1 MNTILKIAKGG
12 KRIVLM
18 SELSKSEL
26 RRLDLTLL
34 LVFLGLLKH
43 RKALDV
49 AHELGLTQ
57 SAISQALKRLREV
70 FGDDL
75 FHRRPHGM
83 EPTATALALEV
94 PITNAVDTL
103 RGALGVA
110 RSFDP
115 KTVSGKVRLAAM
127 HAEQAVL
134 IPALAARLRAMAPGL
149 DLSVVPYG
157 RGEAVEALQD
167 GEVDLAL
174 GFFRDVPKTCRSLV
188 LFEDSYLV
196 AGRPEILSGKIPLDL
211 DTYCKMDHI
220 LTSPSAQLHG
230 VVDLHLEKIGRERRV
245 VLGLPAFLPALAA
258 AAASD
263 ALVTLP
269 ARVAQAFAGLFDLST
284 QKPPLDLPSFPVSV
298 VWHRRND
305 ADPQTQ
311 WIKSQLN
318 CP

>member
-1 MNTILKIAKGG
+1 
-12 KRIVLM
+12 M

-34 LVFLGLLKH
+34 LVFLGLLKN

-57 SAISQALKRLREV
+57 SAISQALRRLREI

-75 FHRRPHGM
+75 FLRRPHGM
-83 EPTATALALEV
+83 EPTATALALET
-94 PITNAVDTL
+94 PIAHAVETL

-110 RSFDP
+110 RAFDP
-115 KTVSGKVRLAAM
+115 MTASGLVRLAAM
-127 HAEQAVL
+127 HTEQAVL
-134 IPALAARLRAMAPGL
+134 IPTLAARLRDTAPGL
-149 DLSVVPYG
+149 DLSVIPRG
-157 RGEAVEALQD
+157 RSEAMEALQN

-174 GFFRDVPKTCRSLV
+174 GFFRDVPKTCQSEV
-188 LFEDSYLV
+188 LYEDTYLV
-196 AGRPEILSGKIPLDL
+196 AGHPEILSSKNSLDL
-211 DTYCKMDHI
+211 DKYCMMDHI
-220 LTSPSAQLHG
+220 LTSPSAQLRG
-230 VVDLHLEKIGRERRV
+230 VVDVHLEKLGRERRV

-258 AAASD
+258 AAASN

-269 ARVAQAFAGLFDLST
+269 ARVAQAFADRFGLAT
-284 QKPPLDLPSFPVSV
+284 QKPPLDLPSFSVSV

-311 WIKSQLN
+311 WIKSQLS
-318 CP
+318 CS

>member
-1 MNTILKIAKGG
+1 MIPD
-12 KRIVLM
+12 
-18 SELSKSEL
+18 LSKSEL

-49 AHELGLTQ
+49 ARELGLTQ
-57 SAISQALKRLREV
+57 SAISQALKRLRDV

-75 FHRRPHGM
+75 FLRRPHGM
-83 EPTATALALEV
+83 EPTATALALEA
-94 PITNAVDTL
+94 PIANAVETL
-103 RGALGVA
+103 RRALGVA
-110 RSFDP
+110 RVFDP
-115 KTVSGKVRLAAM
+115 MTASGTVRLAAM
-127 HAEQAVL
+127 HTEQAVL
-134 IPALAARLRAMAPGL
+134 IPSFSARLRDKAPGL
-149 DLSVVPYG
+149 DLSVVPRG
-157 RGEAVEALQD
+157 RHEAMQALQD

-174 GFFRDVPKTCRSLV
+174 GFFRDVPNTCLSEFLY
-188 LFEDSYLV
+188 EDSYLV
-196 AGRPEILSGKIPLDL
+196 AANPEFLNNETSLDL

-245 VLGLPAFLPALAA
+245 VLALPAFLPALAA
-258 AAASD
+258 AATSN

-269 ARVAQAFAGLFDLST
+269 ARVAHTFADHFGLTT

-305 ADPQTQ
+305 TDPQTQ
-311 WIKSQLN
+311 WIKSQINSL
-318 CP
+318 

>member
-1 MNTILKIAKGG
+1 
-12 KRIVLM
+12 M
-18 SELSKSEL
+18 SDLSQSEL

-57 SAISQALKRLREV
+57 SAISQALRRLREI

-75 FHRRPHGM
+75 FLRRPHGM
-83 EPTATALALEV
+83 EPTATALALEA
-94 PITNAVDTL
+94 PIAQAVETL

-110 RSFDP
+110 RAFDP
-115 KTVSGKVRLAAM
+115 MTASGLVRLAAM
-127 HAEQAVL
+127 HTEQAVL
-134 IPALAARLRAMAPGL
+134 IPTLAARLRDTAPGL
-149 DLSVVPYG
+149 DLTVIPRG
-157 RGEAVEALQD
+157 RSEAMEALQD
-167 GEVDLAL
+167 GAVDLAL
-174 GFFRDVPKTCRSLV
+174 GFFRDVPKTCQSEV
-188 LFEDSYLV
+188 LYEDTYLV
-196 AGRPEILSGKIPLDL
+196 AGHPEMLSSKTSLDL
-211 DTYCKMDHI
+211 DTYCMMDHI
-220 LTSPSAQLHG
+220 LTSPGAQLRG
-230 VVDLHLEKIGRERRV
+230 VVDFHLKKLGRERRV

-258 AAASD
+258 AAASN

-269 ARVAQAFAGLFDLST
+269 ARVALAFADRFGLAT

-318 CP
+318 CS

>member
-1 MNTILKIAKGG
+1 
-12 KRIVLM
+12 M
-18 SELSKSEL
+18 SDLSQSEL

-57 SAISQALKRLREV
+57 SAISQALRRLREI

-75 FHRRPHGM
+75 FLRRPHGM
-83 EPTATALALEV
+83 EPTATALALEA
-94 PITNAVDTL
+94 PIAQAVETL

-110 RSFDP
+110 RAFDP
-115 KTVSGKVRLAAM
+115 MTASGLVRLAAM
-127 HAEQAVL
+127 HTEQAVL
-134 IPALAARLRAMAPGL
+134 IPTLAARLRDTAPGL
-149 DLSVVPYG
+149 DLSVIPRG
-157 RGEAVEALQD
+157 RSEAMEALQD
-167 GEVDLAL
+167 GAVDLAL
-174 GFFRDVPKTCRSLV
+174 GFFRDVPKTCQSEV
-188 LFEDSYLV
+188 LYEDTYVV
-196 AGRPEILSGKIPLDL
+196 AGHPEILSSKTSLDL
-211 DTYCKMDHI
+211 DTYCRMDHI
-220 LTSPSAQLHG
+220 LTSPGAQLRG
-230 VVDLHLEKIGRERRV
+230 VVDLHLEKLGRERRV

-258 AAASD
+258 AAASN

-269 ARVAQAFAGLFDLST
+269 ARVALAFADRFGLAT

-311 WIKSQLN
+311 WIKSQLSGS
-318 CP
+318 

>member
-1 MNTILKIAKGG
+1 M
-12 KRIVLM
+12 VD
-18 SELSKSEL
+18 LSKSEL

-49 AHELGLTQ
+49 ARELGLTQ
-57 SAISQALKRLREV
+57 SAISQALKRLRDI

-75 FHRRPHGM
+75 FLRRPHGM
-83 EPTATALALEV
+83 EPTATALALEA
-94 PITNAVDTL
+94 PITHAVDTL

-115 KTVSGKVRLAAM
+115 STATGLVRLAAM

-134 IPALAARLRAMAPGL
+134 IPALAARFLTMAPGL
-149 DLSVVPYG
+149 DLSVIPRG
-157 RGEAVEALQD
+157 RSEAIEALQD

-174 GFFRDVPKTCRSLV
+174 GFFRDVPTSCRSVV
-188 LFEDSYLV
+188 LFEDNYLV
-196 AGRPEILSGKIPLDL
+196 AGRPEVLSGEPPLDL
-211 DTYCKMDHI
+211 DTYCAMDHI
-220 LTSPSAQLHG
+220 LTSPSAELRG
-230 VVDLHLEKIGRERRV
+230 VVDLHLKKIGRERRV
-245 VLGLPAFLPALAA
+245 VLALPAFLPALAA
-258 AAASD
+258 AATSK

-269 ARVAQAFAGLFDLST
+269 ARVARAFADNFGLAT

-298 VWHRRND
+298 VWHRRNE

-311 WIKSQLN
+311 WITSQLKN
-318 CP
+318 S

>member
-1 MNTILKIAKGG
+1 M
-12 KRIVLM
+12 VD
-18 SELSKSEL
+18 LSKSEL

-49 AHELGLTQ
+49 ARELGLTQ

-75 FHRRPHGM
+75 FLRRPHGM
-83 EPTATALALEV
+83 EPTATALALEA
-94 PITNAVDTL
+94 PIANAVETL
-103 RGALGVA
+103 RRALGVA
-110 RSFDP
+110 RVFDP
-115 KTVSGKVRLAAM
+115 MTASGTVRLAAM
-127 HAEQAVL
+127 HTEQAVL
-134 IPALAARLRAMAPGL
+134 IPSFSARLREKAPGL
-149 DLSVVPYG
+149 DLSVVPRG
-157 RGEAVEALQD
+157 RHEAMQALQD

-174 GFFRDVPKTCRSLV
+174 GFFRDVPKTCLSEV
-188 LFEDSYLV
+188 LYEDSYLV
-196 AGRPEILSGKIPLDL
+196 AANPEFLNNEMSLDL

-245 VLGLPAFLPALAA
+245 VLALPAFLPALAA
-258 AAASD
+258 AATSN

-269 ARVAQAFAGLFDLST
+269 ARVAHTFADHFGLAT

-305 ADPQTQ
+305 TDPQTQ
-311 WIKSQLN
+311 WIKSQINSL
-318 CP
+318 

>member
-1 MNTILKIAKGG
+1 
-12 KRIVLM
+12 M

-34 LVFLGLLKH
+34 LVFLGMLKH

-57 SAISQALKRLREV
+57 SAISQALKRLRDV

-75 FHRRPHGM
+75 FLRRPHGM
-83 EPTATALALEV
+83 EPTATALALEA
-94 PITNAVDTL
+94 PIADAVETL

-115 KTVSGKVRLAAM
+115 MTATGVVRLAAM

-134 IPALAARLRAMAPGL
+134 VPTLAARLRQMVPGL
-149 DLSVVPYG
+149 DLSVIPYG
-157 RGEAVEALQD
+157 RNAAIEALQD
-167 GEVDLAL
+167 GEVELAL
-174 GFFRDVPKTCRSLV
+174 GFFQEVPKTCRSEV
-188 LFEDSYLV
+188 LYEDSYLV
-196 AGRPEILSGKIPLDL
+196 AGNTEVLSSERSLDL
-211 DTYCKMDHI
+211 DTYCAMDHI

-230 VVDLHLEKIGRERRV
+230 VVDLQLKSIGRERRV

-269 ARVAQAFAGLFDLST
+269 ARVAQAFADRFGLAT

-311 WIKSQLN
+311 WIKSQLS
-318 CP
+318 CL

>member
-1 MNTILKIAKGG
+1 
-12 KRIVLM
+12 M

-57 SAISQALKRLREV
+57 SAISQALKRLREI

-75 FHRRPHGM
+75 FLRRPHGM
-83 EPTATALALEV
+83 EPTATALALET
-94 PITNAVDTL
+94 PIAHAVETL

-110 RSFDP
+110 RAFDP
-115 KTVSGKVRLAAM
+115 RTASGLVRLAAM
-127 HAEQAVL
+127 HTEQAVL
-134 IPALAARLRAMAPGL
+134 IPTLAARLRDTAPGL
-149 DLSVVPYG
+149 DLSVIPRG
-157 RGEAVEALQD
+157 RSEAMEALQD
-167 GEVDLAL
+167 GDVDLAL
-174 GFFRDVPKTCRSLV
+174 GFFRDIPSSCHREV
-188 LFEDSYLV
+188 LYEDTYLV
-196 AGRPEILSGKIPLDL
+196 AGRPEVLSGKTALDL
-211 DTYCKMDHI
+211 DTYCAMDHI
-220 LTSPSAQLHG
+220 LTSPRAQLHG

-258 AAASD
+258 AAASN

-269 ARVAQAFAGLFDLST
+269 ARVAQAFAGRFGLVT

-298 VWHRRND
+298 VWHRRNH

-311 WIKSQLN
+311 WIKSQLR
-318 CP
+318 CF

>member
-1 MNTILKIAKGG
+1 MTD
-12 KRIVLM
+12 
-18 SELSKSEL
+18 LSKSEL

-57 SAISQALKRLREV
+57 SAISQALKRLRDV

-75 FHRRPHGM
+75 FLRRPHGM
-83 EPTATALALEV
+83 EPTATALALEA
-94 PITNAVDTL
+94 PISHAVDTL

-115 KTVSGKVRLAAM
+115 TNATGLLRLAAM
-127 HAEQAVL
+127 HTEQAVL
-134 IPALAARLRAMAPGL
+134 IPTLAARLRDTAPGL
-149 DLSVVPYG
+149 DLSVVPRG
-157 RGEAVEALQD
+157 RHEAMQSLQD

-174 GFFRDVPKTCRSLV
+174 GFFRDVPKTCRSEV
-188 LFEDSYLV
+188 LYEDSYLV
-196 AGRPEILSGKIPLDL
+196 AGNPEVLSSETSIDL
-211 DTYCKMDHI
+211 DTYCTMDHI

-230 VVDLHLEKIGRERRV
+230 VVDLYLEKIGRKRRV

-258 AAASD
+258 AAVSD
-263 ALVTLP
+263 ALVTVP
-269 ARVAQAFAGLFDLST
+269 ARVAQAFAGRFGLVT
-284 QKPPLDLPSFPVSV
+284 CHPPLDIPSFPVSV

-311 WIKSQLN
+311 WIKSQLD
-318 CP
+318 CSTT

>member
-1 MNTILKIAKGG
+1 
-12 KRIVLM
+12 M

-34 LVFLGLLKH
+34 LVFLGMLKH
-43 RKALDV
+43 RKAIDV

-57 SAISQALKRLREV
+57 SAISQALKRLRDV

-75 FHRRPHGM
+75 FLRRPHGM
-83 EPTATALALEV
+83 EPTATALALEI
-94 PITNAVDTL
+94 PITDAVDTL

-115 KTVSGKVRLAAM
+115 KTASGQVRLAAM
-127 HAEQAVL
+127 HTEQAVL
-134 IPALAARLRAMAPGL
+134 IPTLAARLRRGAPGL
-149 DLSVVPYG
+149 DLSVVPRG
-157 RGEAVEALQD
+157 RKEAIEALQD

-174 GFFRDVPKTCRSLV
+174 GFFRDVPKTCRSEL
-188 LFEDSYLV
+188 LYEDSYLV
-196 AGRPEILSGKIPLDL
+196 AGTPEILSCKTSLDL
-211 DTYCKMDHI
+211 DTYCEMDHI
-220 LTSPSAQLHG
+220 LTSPGAQLHG

-258 AAASD
+258 AVASN

-269 ARVAQAFAGLFDLST
+269 ARVAEAFAGRFGLVIC
-284 QKPPLDLPSFPVSV
+284 QPPLDIPAFPVSV

-318 CP
+318 CSKT